1 MSKTHT
7 DDKTISAAENTIEKL
22 ISTSE
27 QDSQAAID
35 EFKINKMIANSDKFQ
50 SIAVTT
56 NCRIKDPYA
65 LNINNQ
71 TINSENSIK
80 LLGIETDNALSF
92 DQHIS
97 SLSKKASN
105 ELNAI

>member
-1 MSKTHT
+1 
-7 DDKTISAAENTIEKL
+7 
-22 ISTSE
+22 
-27 QDSQAAID
+27 
-35 EFKINKMIANSDKFQ
+35 MIANSDKFQ

>member
-1 MSKTHT
+1 
-7 DDKTISAAENTIEKL
+7 
-22 ISTSE
+22 
-27 QDSQAAID
+27 
-35 EFKINKMIANSDKFQ
+35 MIANSDKFQ

-71 TINSENSIK
+71 TINSENSIT
-80 LLGIETDNALSF
+80 LIGIEADNALSF

-97 SLSKKASN
+97 
-105 ELNAI
+105 